1 MKTVLHHDHEAEP
14 TLADYDHG
22 PLRDDYLTVTL
33 LSAGLAQILQRR
45 TRAERGEPN
54 DEALLPAAWR
64 VGFSRL
70 WWRCAAQGEPPT
82 WNDLQLL
89 ALCAQPLI
97 TWPVQL
103 DLSESDQQHALLV
116 DSRLSEFAEQGARL
130 ARTDVEAEWV
140 ENRVHEAL
148 RTAASANGSTDREVE
163 LAYAYLRRY
172 LIDHAVIADREVL
185 ALERRFPATDNAERA
200 HVRRLIETAY
210 RARPAAGPQRYLLCA
225 GCRNIVAETAP
236 QCGTAGCPG
245 GEPAA
250 LLLEPLAAVYEQHR
264 ATRLFM
270 HDPGLVEARIIDA
283 LSDDDTLAGR
293 VRVTP
298 YPGVDLLDVLIEF
311 VAPGGTE
318 PAVLETWGVDAKDQ
332 LSAHLL
338 GRGFVWPRSMI
349 CKRRFLALPTHRAK
363 QPGYVKDLET
373 ELDGRVA
380 GIEVVDETTLVRR
393 VRARAKEL
401 NP

>member
-1 MKTVLHHDHEAEP
+1 MKIALHNDHEAESA
-14 TLADYDHG
+14 TAAHDDG

-45 TRAERGEPN
+45 TRAELGEPN

-70 WWRCAAQGEPPT
+70 WWRCAELGEPPS

-89 ALCAQPLI
+89 ALCAQPLV
-97 TWPVQL
+97 TWPVEL
-103 DLSESDQQHALLV
+103 DLSESDQQYALLV
-116 DSRLSEFAEQGARL
+116 DGRLSEFAEQGARL
-130 ARTDVEAEWV
+130 AHTDVEAEWV

-172 LIDHAVIADREVL
+172 LIDHAVIADRAVL
-185 ALERRFPATDNAERA
+185 ALERRFPATDNAERT

-210 RARPAAGPQRYLLCA
+210 RARPAVEPQRYQLCA
-225 GCRNIVAETAP
+225 GCRNVLADTAP

-283 LSDDDTLAGR
+283 LSDDTFAGC

-311 VAPGGTE
+311 LAPGGGE
-318 PAVLETWGVDAKDQ
+318 PSVLETWGVDAKDQ
-332 LSAHLL
+332 VSAHLL
-338 GRGFVWPRSMI
+338 GRGFVWPKSMA
-349 CKRRFLALPTHRAK
+349 CKRRFLALPMHRAK

-380 GIEVVDETTLVRR
+380 GIEVVDESSLIRR